1 MHLDTG
7 YALFT
12 VSVTAFLNNN
22 THNTN
27 KNSIS
32 AGFKKEYVTCEIL
45 AVSNF

>member
-22 THNTN
+22 TN

-32 AGFKKEYVTCEIL
+32 AGFKKEYVTREIL